1 MSKDLSLEGPGA
13 TYRQKAAL
21 ETIMDKIFEENIR
34 FLVKYHATGTVQHLV
49 FSIFFISI
57 GKILLLD
64 EDWALG

>member
-1 MSKDLSLEGPGA
+1 
-13 TYRQKAAL
+13 
-21 ETIMDKIFEENIR
+21 MDKIFEENIR